1 MDEPLLIELRQ
12 SFRGDIPG
20 IEDDAGLI
28 RGGAKMLSEQCNQS
42 IPPRLERFGP
52 RVSRL
57 GVSDGIHQVVAI
69 DEKLAA

>member
-1 MDEPLLIELRQ
+1 MIEFRQ

-20 IEDDAGLI
+20 IENHAGLI
-28 RGGAKMLSEQCNQS
+28 RGGAKMLSEQFNQS

-52 RVSRL
+52 RVSGL
-57 GVSDGIHQVVAI
+57 GVYDGIHQVIAI

>member
-1 MDEPLLIELRQ
+1 VDGPLLIEFRQ

-20 IEDDAGLI
+20 IENDAGLI
-28 RGGAKMLSEQCNQS
+28 RCGAKMLSEQFNQS

-52 RVSRL
+52 CVRGL